1 MSTGTLWLS
10 CSSSALSLSSL
21 LKPKPPPPPPSN
33 HPHCTQKTG
42 RPDPVRAFLHVRFAI
57 NPHRHFER
65 SGPTFSS
72 AFAPAN
78 ASACVE
84 RNLSSPFLTPLRAST
99 PSRIIA
105 SLSSS
110 RSEERRVGN
119 ECRSR
124 W

>member
-1 MSTGTLWLS
+1 MSTGTLWVS

-78 ASACVE
+78 ASPCVDT
-84 RNLSSPFLTPLRAST
+84 NLSPPFLPPLPPPT
-99 PSRIIA
+99 PSPT
-105 SLSSS
+105 LPPL
-110 RSEERRVGN
+110 
-119 ECRSR
+119 C
-124 W
+124 